1 MKRIS
6 AILAVTATALL
17 ASAASASAASRV
29 EVGVLT
35 CSGPTTSFIIGSQT
49 DLRCVFRHNSG
60 RVSHYRYRGTVNRL
74 GVDIGVGQRTA
85 IAWAVFAPTRHVGR
99 GDLRGS
105 YGGVSAGASVGV
117 GGGANALVGG
127 SNNTIALQPLSVQAQ
142 SGVGVNAGIAG
153 LNLI

>member
-6 AILAVTATALL
+6 AILAVTATALIV
-17 ASAASASAASRV
+17 SAASATAASRV
-29 EVGVLT
+29 EVGVLE
-35 CSGPTTSFIIGSQT
+35 CRGPTTSFIIGSQT

-85 IAWAVFAPTRHVGR
+85 IAWAVFAPTKRVGR

-105 YGGVSAGASVGV
+105 YGGVSAGASVGI
-117 GGGANALVGG
+117 GGGANALLGG
-127 SNNTIALQPLSVQAQ
+127 SNNTIALQPLSVQGQ
-142 SGVGVNAGIAG
+142 SGLGINAGIAG
-153 LNLI
+153 LSLI